1 MVSILFF
8 ATAIGLFAWLT
19 LSRAGKS
26 EAWSAAVAPL
36 ASIIG
41 SGFLISAPL
50 LGRLL
55 GGYAPLGM
63 AALLLLAAGFGG
75 AVRHNISRVEMAAFP
90 PRLARWLDRLSEL
103 ALIFA
108 YLVSVAY
115 YLSLLAAFVT
125 RLAFG
130 APDRVL
136 GPWIATALI
145 ALIAGLGWSGGLL
158 RVIKVEAKVVAVKL
172 AIISGFLAAL
182 AWGGF
187 ERWSNGGAA
196 AMVPLEGHFEA
207 SAIPVLLGLLIVV
220 QGFETS
226 RYLGEEFDA
235 ETRIRTMRLAQNV
248 AAAIYLTFF
257 VLMLPLLPETL
268 DVAGET
274 AIIDAAAAVGA
285 ILPLMLTIGAVA
297 SQFSAAVADAIGG
310 SGLVSEIANHR
321 MKSSHAF
328 PLLGV
333 ATIAIVWSTDIF
345 GVITLASKAFAL
357 YYMLQCLV
365 AAAEVRARQGV
376 TFQAVWYF
384 ALGCLAALVLMVGVP
399 AE

>member
-1 MVSILFF
+1 MVSVLFF
-8 ATAIGLFAWLT
+8 ATAIGVFAWLV
-19 LSRAGKS
+19 LSRTGRS
-26 EAWSAAVAPL
+26 RAWAAAVAPL

-50 LGRLL
+50 LGRLM

-75 AVRHNISRVEMAAFP
+75 AVRRNIAHIEGDAHA
-90 PRLARWLDRLSEL
+90 PRLARGLDRLSEL
-103 ALIFA
+103 ALVFA

-125 RLAFG
+125 RLVLG
-130 APDRVL
+130 APHREF
-136 GPWIATALI
+136 GPWIASALI
-145 ALIAGLGWSGGLL
+145 ALIAGLGWSGGLI
-158 RVIKVEAKVVAVKL
+158 RVIRLETKVVALKL
-172 AIISGFLAAL
+172 AIIAGFLAAL
-182 AWGGF
+182 AWGDGQIAF
-187 ERWSNGGAA
+187 AEGAA
-196 AMVPLEGHFEA
+196 ALVPLEGHFDLA
-207 SAIPVLLGLLIVV
+207 TIPVLLGLLIVV

-226 RYLGEEFDA
+226 RYLGEEFDPA
-235 ETRIRTMRLAQNV
+235 TRIRTMRLAQIV
-248 AAAIYLTFF
+248 SAAIYIAFF
-257 VLMLPLLPETL
+257 VLMLPLMPQTL

-310 SGLVSEIANHR
+310 SGLVSELAGHR
-321 MKSSHAF
+321 LRTTHAF

-333 ATIAIVWSTDIF
+333 ATIAVVWSTDIF
-345 GVITLASKAFAL
+345 GVIALASRAFAL

-365 AAAEVRARQGV
+365 AAAEVRAREGV
-376 TFQAVWYF
+376 TLMAVWYF
-384 ALGCLAALVLMVGVP
+384 ALGCLAALALLLGVP